1 MKVCIGIDPGN
12 EGAVAFLFENGRIE
26 FSDAPTGVVK
36 RGKVTRRVLLP
47 AGMNAI
53 FDSLDDRSRELASA
67 YDVKVYLEQVGA
79 MPKQGLTSTFNFGMG
94 YGIWQGILAARGL
107 PYRFVTPNEWKK
119 EMMSGMGKDKD
130 ASVVQ
135 AQRLFPDAAH
145 LLQRPKRG
153 GGVMLLN
160 GRADALLIAAWGR
173 KQG

>member
-1 MKVCIGIDPGN
+1 MRVWIGIDPGVT
-12 EGAVAFLFENGRIE
+12 GAVAAIFENENVLI
-26 FSDAPTGVVK
+26 FDAPTAQVKSGKRTRTEFLPHEMAAMLKGFIGDDLQPQVVIE
-36 RGKVTRRVLLP
+36 KV
-47 AGMNAI
+47 
-53 FDSLDDRSRELASA
+53 S
-67 YDVKVYLEQVGA
+67 A
-79 MPKQGLTSTFNFGMG
+79 MPGQGVTSMFNFGTGWGMWI
-94 YGIWQGILAARGL
+94 GICAALDL

-160 GRADALLIAAWGR
+160 GRADSLLIAAWGR